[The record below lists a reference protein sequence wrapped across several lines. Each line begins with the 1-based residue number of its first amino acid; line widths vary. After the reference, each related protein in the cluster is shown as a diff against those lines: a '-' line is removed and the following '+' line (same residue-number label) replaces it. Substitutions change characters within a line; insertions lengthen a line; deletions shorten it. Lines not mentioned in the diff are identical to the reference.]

1 MTSQKTNE
9 YIYTTYIKTTPEKLW
24 QAITNPEFAKQ
35 YWGHTNESDWKKGSE
50 WKHVGS
56 TSGETH
62 IVGKVVES
70 APPKRLVITWASPN
84 NLADESRVTF
94 EIEAMEDVARLVVTH
109 AGLTAGSN
117 MEKGITKGWPMVLS
131 GMKSFLETGKGL
143 SIIK

>member
-1 MTSQKTNE
+1 MKNE
-9 YIYTTYIKTTPEKLW
+9 HVYTTYIKTTPEKLW
-24 QAITNPEFAKQ
+24 QAITNPEFTKQ

-56 TSGETH
+56 TSKETH
-62 IVGKVVES
+62 ILGKVVES

-94 EIEAMEDVARLVVTH
+94 EIEALEDVARLVVTH
-109 AGLTAGSN
+109 SGLTAESA

-131 GMKSFLETGKGL
+131 SMKSFLETGKSL